1 MTCPTTKRAVDAADF
16 NSCYGRFACD
26 PLDKALYNA
35 ICWSHTVPMILRAIA
50 SILSGYD
57 IFWFYGDTFPW
68 LSELLR
74 LRAKQMVYNKGG
86 LQQPSEG

>member
-35 ICWSHTVPMILRAIA
+35 ICWSHTVPMVLRAIVP
-50 SILSGYD
+50 ILSGYER
-57 IFWFYGDTFPW
+57 FWFYGDTFPW
-68 LSELLR
+68 PSELLR

>member
-35 ICWSHTVPMILRAIA
+35 ICWSHTIPMVLRAIA
-50 SILSGYD
+50 PILSGYE

-68 LSELLR
+68 PSELLR